1 MNFTSLSKAD
11 RFPIIIIIIIIIIR
25 RRRRTLRDGR
35 RMELGANLTNN
46 LGFAVAFVCL
56 PHHKIHNHTHNN
68 V

>member
-11 RFPIIIIIIIIIIR
+11 RFPIIIIIR

>member
-11 RFPIIIIIIIIIIR
+11 RFPIIIIIR
-25 RRRRTLRDGR
+25 RRRRRLRDGR

-56 PHHKIHNHTHNN
+56 PHHNHTHNN

>member
-11 RFPIIIIIIIIIIR
+11 RFPIIIIII

>member
-11 RFPIIIIIIIIIIR
+11 RFPIIIIILR
-25 RRRRTLRDGR
+25 RRRRRRRRRLRDGR

-56 PHHKIHNHTHNN
+56 PHHNHTHNN